1 MIERQLLD
9 DESSWMLVWN
19 GSDYEVIENFNSDD
33 ELDDDFEKA
42 SFGGNRSAAGQY
54 AARVRWGSRSDTML
68 YAPKPFDPL
77 TVKEKSSH
85 ALEQELDGY
94 YPHRDDE
101 DYPFTKTDR
110 DTVTQYTEVGE
121 TINTELRNFAAN
133 PDAYDN
139 PQAKAWV
146 DNATKVDKVFE
157 KVEPL
162 EKPIVLHRGL
172 DISRRPEALAFFGNL
187 KVGQSFSDPAYFSTS
202 ISSKVGTDFAFDSRI
217 RLKVVVPAGKKVL
230 PVNTLLGKRHGY
242 ALEHEA
248 LLPRGSKFKVVQ
260 IVKENFDAVGEG
272 TTIKVVLQ

>member
-1 MIERQLLD
+1 
-9 DESSWMLVWN
+9 MLVWN

-33 ELDDDFEKA
+33 ELDDDLEKA

-121 TINTELRNFAAN
+121 TINKELRNFAAT

-146 DNATKVDKVFE
+146 ENATKVDKVFE

-248 LLPRGSKFKVVQ
+248 LLPRGSKFKVVE
-260 IVKENFDAVGEG
+260 IVKEKFDAVGEG